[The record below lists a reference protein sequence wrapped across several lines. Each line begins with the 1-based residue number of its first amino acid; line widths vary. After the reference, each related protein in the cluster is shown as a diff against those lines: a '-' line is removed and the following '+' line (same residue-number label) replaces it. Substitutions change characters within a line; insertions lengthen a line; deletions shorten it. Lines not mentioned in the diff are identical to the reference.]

1 MKTQLALL
9 NLLAIKAAASDDG
22 SPFCARS
29 SDQPPDDTP
38 WEVSKVCLKNS
49 KTLTTLKWRL
59 QDLSSGG
66 KLEDDS
72 SISPKESHCLELGDI
87 PGISE
92 GDAVSTVA
100 WKSVSLTRTECQSQ
114 HQVHYSSKGVTAAF
128 TCDGTP
134 MLCSLDDVDNTCEE
148 AGTASGDWDLRTL
161 VNGSEFGG
169 RWKNWFE
176 NVVTCDTVLFPK
188 NDEELRAYLAYA
200 HENNYKVRV
209 AGGTH
214 SATGLVSQS
223 SSQGTNTVSISLGR
237 YHLSDDSWCS
247 EGDFCLDTS
256 KGLARANA
264 GRSWLDLYQA
274 IRPLG
279 WFVPTQTAGY
289 FFSIAGTVL
298 GTVHGGAYG
307 KTFLHGYVQRMR
319 VMLWDGT
326 IQVIEGDEIRNWRSS
341 YGLLGVLLAVEVEV
355 IHRET
360 FEMYTLTSD
369 YQEWNEQNFWQ
380 FVVGDAEADLDISFF
395 SGSKDI
401 NQTKEGVYGEY
412 FLDFLTDSSGDA
424 HFRTQGV
431 LWKTPPNPKVNK
443 TEAELREEYDKSE
456 EEKGFIRE
464 RGGEKIDIINEI
476 LGGAP
481 LMNTVAVANLLMKSN
496 YMGQTNYVNTASDT
510 VNDGFW
516 VGGAPNVNIAA
527 YFVPVENSFE
537 AFDYVRSQVRER
549 HYGGDDNCFKFNNP
563 VEYRFVEVTDD
574 SLLQIV
580 PPGSYVVSE
589 ILGFVDAAPAGDSW
603 QRAYAEIECEWT
615 TRHGGKPHLMKLHSF
630 GDDDGDG
637 NIDAMQ
643 PCKAC
648 TYFTDAQKQEFETI
662 RKRYDPH
669 GMFASGA
676 AYNILLAECPSNC
689 PAPSA
694 CSPAGQPDCSS
705 HDRSLF
711 V

>member
-1 MKTQLALL
+1 
-9 NLLAIKAAASDDG
+9 
-22 SPFCARS
+22 
-29 SDQPPDDTP
+29 
-38 WEVSKVCLKNS
+38 V
-49 KTLTTLKWRL
+49 
-59 QDLSSGG
+59 QDLSNGSR
-66 KLEDDS
+66 KEDGS
-72 SISPKESHCLELGDI
+72 WVYPTSTRCLDLGDI
-87 PGISE
+87 SGIGE
-92 GDAVSTVA
+92 GDAVSTVVQNA
-100 WKSVSLTRTECQSQ
+100 LSFTGAECQSK
-114 HQVHYSSKGVTAAF
+114 HQVHYSSKGVTATI
-128 TCDGTP
+128 TCDDSP
-134 MLCSLDDVDNTCEE
+134 MLCTLNDVDNTCEE

-188 NDEELRAYLAYA
+188 NDEDLRAYLAYA

-223 SSQGTNTVSISLGR
+223 SSHGTNEIVISLGR

-264 GRSWLDLYQA
+264 GRSWLDLYQV

-307 KTFLHGYVQRMR
+307 KTFVHGYVHRMR

-341 YGLLGVLLAVEVEV
+341 YGLLGILLAVETEV

-380 FVVGDAEADLDISFF
+380 FVAGDAEADLDVSFF
-395 SGSKDI
+395 PGSKDI

-412 FLDFLTDSSGDA
+412 FLDFLTDSSGKA

-431 LWKTPPNPKVNK
+431 LWKTPPNPKVHK
-443 TEAELREEYDKSE
+443 TEAELRAAYEKSE
-456 EEKGFIRE
+456 EDKGWIRE
-464 RGGEKIDIINEI
+464 RGGAKINILNDI
-476 LGGAP
+476 LHGAP
-481 LMNTVAVANLLMKSN
+481 MTNSATVANLLMRSN
-496 YMGQTNYVNTASDT
+496 YLGQDSYVHTASNT
-510 VNDGFW
+510 VNDGYW
-516 VGGAPNVNIAA
+516 VQGAPNVNIAA
-527 YFVPVENSFE
+527 YFVPTENSFE

-549 HYGGDDNCFKFNNP
+549 HYGGDSNCFRFNNP
-563 VEYRFVEVTDD
+563 VEYRFVQVTDD

-615 TRHGGKPHLMKLHSF
+615 TKLGGKPHLMKLHSF

-637 NIDAMQ
+637 TIDPMQ

-648 TYFTDAQKQEFETI
+648 RYFTDSQKQQFETI

-676 AYNILLAECPSNC
+676 AYNILLADCPSNC

-694 CSPAGQPDCSS
+694 CPPAGTPDCGSGQGLS
-705 HDRSLF
+705 F